1 MGDKDSSGDRN
12 KGIEIERNG
21 GKEERGTVSSR
32 GRRLSPSLAGL
43 NGQKKKK
50 KISPLTLESP
60 CRYDVTMQGSE
71 GIDLRSA

>member
-1 MGDKDSSGDRN
+1 MGDRDSSGDRN

-32 GRRLSPSLAGL
+32 GRRPSPSLAGP
-43 NGQKKKK
+43 NGEKKK
-50 KISPLTLESP
+50 KISPLTLELP

>member
-1 MGDKDSSGDRN
+1 MGDRDSSGDRN

-21 GKEERGTVSSR
+21 GKEEKGMVSSR
-32 GRRLSPSLAGL
+32 GCRPSPGLAGP
-43 NGQKKKK
+43 NGQKK

-60 CRYDVTMQGSE
+60 CRYDVTMQASE